1 MPNDVELK
9 KVPQCTTGRVFVL
22 RVKATGRKLLYWM
35 QVCAVKSFY
44 QSNQIVPRV
53 TVSIKP
59 DCTPS
64 YETFAGSERANLD
77 FVSQNGSTLYSLTGL
92 LLPYQEQKINGVVIL
107 MMAN

>member
-77 FVSQNGSTLYSLTGL
+77 FVSQNGSTL
-92 LLPYQEQKINGVVIL
+92 
-107 MMAN
+107 